1 MDTDFSGDYNDYF
14 EGGNDG
20 DSGCYDQ
27 YAMMLGKVVL
37 LVLAVLVVLVLLGHV
52 SLSMGS
58 DSVSAK
64 WHGSCNDSMLTASR
78 DSMLTASRDSML
90 THAPR
95 DSFLTYAGEG
105 AVFGVD
111 K

>member
-64 WHGSCNDSMLTASR
+64 WHGSCNDSMLTYAGR
-78 DSMLTASRDSML
+78 DSMLTY
-90 THAPR
+90 APR
-95 DSFLTYAGEG
+95 DSMLTYAGEG